1 MPEYCIENLERLGS
15 DATPADV
22 LGQAEKRVG
31 SILLDS
37 ASQGYGFGRFSIFAC
52 FPRKEI
58 AAHGDRIEVTVSA
71 KGGGSD
77 SRLFAA
83 IKSDIRAAFYGE
95 DSQWK
100 ADIWARGQQIVEQA
114 LAGVNG

>member
-1 MPEYCIENLERLGS
+1 MVRFRGPS
-15 DATPADV
+15 AA
-22 LGQAEKRVG
+22 VG
-31 SILLDS
+31 DS
-37 ASQGYGFGRFSIFAC
+37 ASVRLNGTIDFGYRRACPNAQQTAITLEFGTL
-52 FPRKEI
+52 PL
-58 AAHGDRIEVTVSA
+58 EVVHDAIRADNWLYA